1 MCSKKSVRASMCS
14 CLHAST
20 ILIEGM
26 IYRIYIYI
34 YMYIYIQIY
43 IIYMHV
49 YLFLY
54 FIIYIWI
61 YIYIYKYIYI
71 YLYIYIYM
79 YIYLHIY
86 IFIYNKLDLNAQ
98 ATQTYYASSIS
109 KVLFVRNYLA
119 QVAYV

>member
-1 MCSKKSVRASMCS
+1 MSNLASIFYGVPKDSV
-14 CLHAST
+14 LGPF
-20 ILIEGM
+20 LL
-26 IYRIYIYI
+26 YVYIYIYI
-34 YMYIYIQIY
+34 YIN
-43 IIYMHV
+43 
-49 YLFLY
+49 
-54 FIIYIWI
+54 I
-61 YIYIYKYIYI
+61 YIYI
-71 YLYIYIYM
+71 YIYIYM